1 MVLMT
6 DFFHKSFELYFI
18 SLLSGISPHF
28 VSIDD
33 MYLFIYLHTRAKCLS
48 RGLAREEDAGNETLL
63 MSVCDLRLKPGSH

>member
-18 SLLSGISPHF
+18 SLLCGISPHF

-33 MYLFIYLHTRAKCLS
+33 MYLFIYLFAYESEVFVTWSL
-48 RGLAREEDAGNETLL
+48 LARERTLGHND
-63 MSVCDLRLKPGSH
+63 MIITT